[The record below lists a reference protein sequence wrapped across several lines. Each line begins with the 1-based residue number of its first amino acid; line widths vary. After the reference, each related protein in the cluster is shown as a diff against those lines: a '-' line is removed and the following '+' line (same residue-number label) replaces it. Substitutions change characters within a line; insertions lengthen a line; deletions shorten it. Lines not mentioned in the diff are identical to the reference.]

1 MVKNDITERRKE
13 QLDVTIEHLHMIFT
27 SVITLFW
34 QFMQFEISDN
44 VDERLPP
51 TKPLGL
57 L

>member
-44 VDERLPP
+44 VDERLPS